1 MKTSRPQRTA
11 ICMTNEMET
20 LSVRGSKLPGVGN
33 GSLQHGPQGARAVL
47 FVAIEKEDSD
57 EK

>member
-1 MKTSRPQRTA
+1 
-11 ICMTNEMET
+11 MTNEMET

-33 GSLQHGPQGARAVL
+33 GSSQHGPQGARAVL
-47 FVAIEKEDSD
+47 LVAIEKEDSD